1 MKTND
6 WDPKLYLKFS
16 DERTQPSIDLVNR
29 IRFEKAP
36 GNIIDLG
43 CGPGNSTQIL
53 AEKWLNSRITG
64 LDNSPGMI
72 EKAKSDYPKQEW
84 IIADAA
90 TFNSK
95 KKYDLVFSNVTI
107 QWIPNHKRLL
117 ERLLDLVSENGVLAV
132 QLPKF
137 KDLAIW
143 QAIDKVSKSK
153 KWAKVTRGCDEMFT
167 YEETGFYYDI
177 LSKRVPAVE
186 MWETTYIHIMDSHPA
201 ILEWSRSTA
210 LRPYLNRLK
219 SEVEK
224 EEFES
229 DLLCEIINKYPA
241 QSNGKVLFPFKRL
254 FFIAYK

>member
-29 IRFEKAP
+29 IRFAKAP
-36 GNIIDLG
+36 ENIIDLG

-53 AEKWLNSRITG
+53 AEKWLNSKITG
-64 LDNSPGMI
+64 LDNSASMI

-90 TFNSK
+90 TFISK
-95 KKYDLVFSNVTI
+95 KKYDLVFSNATI
-107 QWIPNHKRLL
+107 QWIPGHKRLL
-117 ERLLDLVSENGVLAV
+117 ERMLDLATENGVLAV
-132 QLPKF
+132 QVPKF
-137 KDLAIW
+137 RDLAIW
-143 QAIDKVSKSK
+143 QAIDKVSKSG
-153 KWAKVTRGCDEMFT
+153 KWAKVTKECDEIFT

-177 LSKRVPAVE
+177 LSKLVPVVE

-210 LRPYLNRLK
+210 LRPYLGRMK
-219 SEVEK
+219 SEAEK
-224 EEFES
+224 KEFES
-229 DLLCEIINKYPA
+229 DLLGEIRKKYRA